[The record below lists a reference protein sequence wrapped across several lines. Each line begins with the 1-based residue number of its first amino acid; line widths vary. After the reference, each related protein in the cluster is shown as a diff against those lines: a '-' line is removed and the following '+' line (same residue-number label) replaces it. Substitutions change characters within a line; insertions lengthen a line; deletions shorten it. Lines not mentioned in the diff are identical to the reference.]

1 MCYKKTC
8 FLAILMMV
16 LLIGCGNRDPN
27 LTVDVSPSP
36 EETERIEI
44 NTEKP
49 TETPQ
54 NTEEIIESFPQQEEI
69 EASEPDTG
77 TDIITA
83 SVEVLPSDDT
93 LVRVVDYIPDIV
105 IDLKYATADN
115 FTGVI
120 IYDFSD
126 AYLRY
131 GTVKKLSEVQTE
143 LRDIDMGLKIW
154 DAFRPV
160 SAQFRLWEVY
170 PDPVYVANPITGFSS
185 HSRGNTVDIT
195 LVNSNGTEVQMPT
208 GFDDFSLLADRD
220 YSDCDEVSADHA
232 RLLENIMK
240 EHGFTPYSGEWWH
253 FSDNI
258 SYAVEDT
265 FEPSVS

>member
-1 MCYKKTC
+1 MCYKKSS
-8 FLAILMMV
+8 FLAILLTV
-16 LLIGCGNRDPN
+16 FLIGCGNRDLN
-27 LTVDVSPSP
+27 LGDEVLPTP

-44 NTEKP
+44 ITEEP
-49 TETPQ
+49 VETSP
-54 NTEEIIESFPQQEEI
+54 NTEETIEPSSQQEEI
-69 EASEPDTG
+69 EASETDTD

-83 SVEVLPSDDT
+83 SVEVIPSDDT
-93 LVRVVDYIPDIV
+93 IVRVVDYIPDIV

-131 GTVKKLSEVQTE
+131 GTVKKLSEVQAE
-143 LRDIDMGLKIW
+143 LRDMDMGLKIW

-195 LVNSNGTEVQMPT
+195 LVDSNGTEIQMPT

-232 RLLENIMK
+232 RLLEKIMR